1 MFRRTRLPVPRQIG
15 SLGTTLAKTLN
26 KKGAAGDFFTENGE
40 EVDDY
45 LQEWSFPFPA
55 QATFQTTGFHAE
67 NNHPGRRSVGHGFN
81 RNLPDG
87 VLWSRLQRPGL

>member
-15 SLGTTLAKTLN
+15 SLGITLAKTLN
-26 KKGAAGDFFTENGE
+26 NNGAAGDFFAENGE

-55 QATFQTTGFHAE
+55 QATFRIIISHAK
-67 NNHPGRRSVGHGFN
+67 NNRPDLLSVGHGIN

-87 VLWSRLQRPGL
+87 MLRPRLQRPGF

>member
-15 SLGTTLAKTLN
+15 SLGITLARTHN
-26 KKGAAGDFFTENGE
+26 KKGAVGDFFAENGE

-55 QATFQTTGFHAE
+55 QATLQAIGTHAK
-67 NNHPGRRSVGHGFN
+67 NNYPGLYCVGHSFN

-87 VLWSRLQRPGL
+87 MFWRRL